1 MLFLSRKLSNGRGG
15 TVQREKEYLDIKW
28 VVDTLRYYPLGS
40 SFTLF
45 SDHTSLQRPH
55 SMRDIKAWRWLQ
67 TGGGAAQTEEQTP
80 LGEVSVMKKQDMY
93 ADGVWCCLSYS
104 EVTSES
110 CLSQSAL
117 WTIVYYKCDFHY
129 MHETDLWYSAP
140 TWTVNK

>member
-45 SDHTSLQRPH
+45 S
-55 SMRDIKAWRWLQ
+55 
-67 TGGGAAQTEEQTP
+67 AQTEEQTP

-117 WTIVYYKCDFHY
+117 WTIVYYKGDFHY